1 MRNEPR
7 RCNPS
12 RKAMN
17 SWRAILIVGIGMGG
31 CDAQQEPPL
40 ERAGTTAEVI
50 ALMPP
55 INALGTAP
63 YELAKEVAA
72 LTQGSLQLQV
82 RQADDVGVT
91 IPQAYDLV
99 DAGKHPMLV
108 APPEIFM
115 IGGSHQPWGVL
126 LTSGPPFGFS
136 AVEFLA
142 WYTQGGGES
151 LIQSIYDR
159 KGAHG
164 NVLLMPIAMTASE
177 PPGFFIDPVPS
188 DPEQFDASGITYRI
202 NLLGHKVMKAAF
214 PGLNIVT
221 SPAGAVPVDDFCTG
235 ALQGAELGT
244 LAMYE
249 TLFFDGFDHPNG
261 ENVVACGF
269 KHLYLSSWQQLML
282 SSWLAINRDFF
293 DGLAPHEQQAIR
305 SAAQA
310 NALRSLLSDFAGGA
324 GALQRVAAAGATIH
338 AGLPAKVLAK
348 LREATAQQLE
358 KEAAADP
365 DFAAIIA
372 SMQAFARSNQGALL
386 YDGIPRNERFNR
398 FPGWEAAH
406 PIVRE

>member
-1 MRNEPR
+1 MRY
-7 RCNPS
+7 NPS

-17 SWRAILIVGIGMGG
+17 YWRAILIVGIGMGG
-31 CDAQQEPPL
+31 CDAQQEPAPDP
-40 ERAGTTAEVI
+40 AGTTAEVV

-55 INALGTAP
+55 LNALGSAP
-63 YELAKEVAA
+63 HQLAKEVAA

-82 RQADDVGVT
+82 RQADAVGVT
-91 IPQAYDLV
+91 IAEAYDLV
-99 DAGKHPMLV
+99 DAGTHPMLV

-115 IGGSHQPWGVL
+115 IEGDHQPWGVL

-142 WYTQGGGES
+142 WYYHGGGES
-151 LIQSIYDR
+151 LVQGIYDR

-164 NVLLMPIAMTASE
+164 NVLVMPTAMTASE
-177 PPGFFIDPVPS
+177 PPGFFIDPVPD
-188 DPEQFDASGITYRI
+188 DPDQFDASGITYRI

-214 PGLNIVT
+214 PGLNIIT
-221 SPAGAVPVDDFCTG
+221 SPVGVVPVDDFCTG

-249 TLFFDGFDHPNG
+249 GLFFDGFNHPNG

-293 DGLAPHEQQAIR
+293 AGLAPHEQQAIR

-310 NALRSLLSDFAGGA
+310 NALRSLLRDFAGGA

-338 AGLPAKVLAK
+338 AGLPAKVLDR
-348 LREATAQQLE
+348 LREATAKQLE

-372 SMQAFARSNQGALL
+372 SMQAFAQSNRGALL
-386 YDGIPRNERFNR
+386 HDGIARDERFNR
-398 FPGWEAAH
+398 FPGWGADH
-406 PIVRE
+406 PIVRK